1 MPAPLVSRRFR
12 QGFELCVPKGL
23 CPASISEALA
33 KKSCGVV
40 SCLHIDKE
48 HVLRLA
54 CQRPIWEMVSG
65 RKSKWKWWLSHVNS
79 VKSWPILAA
88 LWKCHG
94 NAVTMPWSH
103 KAFFVSTV
111 GSSHNPDGSA
121 SNGEEC
127 FRLCIATEV
136 APSSTERIPK
146 ECYIVWWWNANI
158 SKYLQMPRKCHG
170 NAMNPWMSLS
180 LALSIWEPLLAGA
193 ALELVEEPTP
203 TNFDRQ

>member
-1 MPAPLVSRRFR
+1 MY
-12 QGFELCVPKGL
+12 
-23 CPASISEALA
+23 SETI
-33 KKSCGVV
+33 K
-40 SCLHIDKE
+40 
-48 HVLRLA
+48 
-54 CQRPIWEMVSG
+54 QQ
-65 RKSKWKWWLSHVNS
+65 KWWLSHVNS

-146 ECYIVWWWNANI
+146 ECYIVWWLHANI